1 MSEQGAPVVVTTE
14 HRGVFFGYL
23 DGSRD
28 SETALLR
35 DAQMCVY
42 WSADVRGVL
51 GLAATGPSV
60 TSSLVTMTTVSP
72 SWPNT
77 IWLAPLNM
85 SPVCTNGEGGCRSP
99 GRGMTPASVMT
110 PLRSA

>member
-51 GLAATGPSV
+51 GLAATGPSAACKV
-60 TSSLVTMTTVSP
+60 TPPVSSITLHKVTAVMEASDEAVKA
-72 SWPNT
+72 
-77 IWLAPLNM
+77 WLARPW
-85 SPVCTNGEGGCRSP
+85 SRS
-99 GRGMTPASVMT
+99 
-110 PLRSA
+110 